1 MLIDNCS
8 RFVLLYLFFFLLKFL
23 FARLLCFHKFVIFLS
38 KKFISS
44 RFFPYIN
51 YFSFVLSIIIYQEQ
65 FVNFQGLD
73 FLHSNIKAEKFL
85 IKKPFVVRP
94 HGLWY
99 LFFYEPQFLF
109 LDKKDFCWINST
121 PSPKGR
127 EENLQKHFLC
137 LFKSLKYRSNII
149 KSTSWRRVPF
159 SSNYHH

>member
-1 MLIDNCS
+1 MCRIIILLFSLFYILMKLLSAVIFFKFASFHLITIYRVFFIFFFLFVVQLVMLIDNCS

-85 IKKPFVVRP
+85 IKKNFCREATWAVI
-94 HGLWY
+94 
-99 LFFYEPQFLF
+99 FIFL
-109 LDKKDFCWINST
+109 
-121 PSPKGR
+121 
-127 EENLQKHFLC
+127 
-137 LFKSLKYRSNII
+137 
-149 KSTSWRRVPF
+149 
-159 SSNYHH
+159 